1 MFGVGLSIFNVGCRG
16 FDLGFGK
23 CDFRFCFFCFWN
35 SSFLGGAGD
44 REMKIDV
51 HP

>member
-1 MFGVGLSIFNVGCRG
+1 MLDAAVSIWDLENAISDFVFFVFGILV
-16 FDLGFGK
+16 
-23 CDFRFCFFCFWN
+23 
-35 SSFLGGAGD
+35 FLGGAGD